1 MADLQALRLK
11 ARLLLNLSDSL
22 DALYAYYALYHDPGR
37 TKLFVHEDAEGHTDG
52 FAAVCQTGQRL
63 FQPTVAL
70 RAKNERAA
78 IEVLRQALIP
88 GRPYAVITTLDLM
101 DAVAGIVDVEQAEIN
116 HLYQLELIR
125 FQPVINVLVV
135 TEEGVGGLPRFVIR
149 SQDAVAAGGIAA
161 EAGLN
166 WASPHFA
173 EVFVHTAPEARER
186 GWGRSV
192 LAACTMWAVHSA
204 RQPLYVTNE
213 ANAPSIALAGSVG
226 YVDTGVREFVGEG
239 VCKAREPGVGGQD
252 AS

>member
-11 ARLLLNLSDSL
+11 ARVLLHLSDPM

-37 TKLFVHEDAEGHTDG
+37 TSLFVHEDAEGHTDG

-70 RAKNERAA
+70 RAKNEHAA
-78 IEVLRQALIP
+78 LAVLRQALIP
-88 GRPYAVITTLDLM
+88 GRPYSVITTLDLM
-101 DAVAGIVDVEQAEIN
+101 DVVAEVVDVKQAEIN

-125 FQPVINVLVV
+125 FQPIINVLVV

-149 SQDAVAAGGIAA
+149 SQDVIAA

-173 EVFVHTAPEARER
+173 EVFVQTAPEARER

-204 RQPLYVTNE
+204 RRPLYVVNE

-239 VCKAREPGVGGQD
+239 VCKAREPGVGG
-252 AS
+252 